1 MCPEPSM
8 LTYSSFFF
16 RAAEPTRSCAK
27 KKSGVSLDGIL
38 AKRQNRQGL
47 PEGTNCVETI
57 KRRSLF
63 QRKRHSENRKSAPA
77 PSR

>member
-8 LTYSSFFF
+8 LTYSSFLFPRNRTDTLSREK
-16 RAAEPTRSCAK
+16 RAVFLLMESW
-27 KKSGVSLDGIL
+27 
-38 AKRQNRQGL
+38 QNRQGL
-47 PEGTNCVETI
+47 PEGTNCMETI